1 MFLFVGVGL
10 FLMMVMN
17 RFLDSCSDRV
27 LVVVGFTRVYVTEVP
42 YYTDLIRV
50 NVYDLVVG
58 ADAYSSWSGC

>member
-1 MFLFVGVGL
+1 
-10 FLMMVMN
+10 MMVMN